1 MLTLI
6 LYSIVKEQIFY
17 ELLHANCY
25 LLLAY
30 LYSGDNRDRTGN
42 LRLAKAALSQLSYI
56 PVKSIYVTF
65 IPLIE
70 LP

>member
-17 ELLHANCY
+17 ALTPY
-25 LLLAY
+25 ILATRY

-56 PVKSIYVTF
+56 PVKVSLRNN
-65 IPLIE
+65 LI
-70 LP
+70 LSS